1 VAKLIISCD
10 AQRIDEVALGDGRLS
25 IGRHPASDIVLAHQA
40 VSGRHAAIINSNG
53 TTTLEDLGSSNG
65 TFVNGQRIASAVLA
79 DRDKVTV
86 ATFELE
92 YVAAPRVAPA
102 APAGSLEVINGA
114 SAGKRMSLVKPLTTL
129 GSPGVLV
136 VVISRQPDGY

>member
-1 VAKLIISCD
+1 VAKLIISRD
-10 AQRIDEVALGDGRLS
+10 ARHIDEVALGEGRMS

-53 TTTLEDLGSSNG
+53 TATLEDLGSSNG

-92 YVAAPRVAPA
+92 
-102 APAGSLEVINGA
+102 
-114 SAGKRMSLVKPLTTL
+114 
-129 GSPGVLV
+129 
-136 VVISRQPDGY
+136 